1 MGEAVSAAFLVIRRR
16 RGAEDR
22 CGRQAAPPHGPAEV
36 SVDERVPWP
45 SSLPQRPQSAQTPLR
60 VSPQEC
66 EATSSG
72 SPAQLRAPRSPS
84 EWVMTCRRLIWS
96 ARKGHA

>member
-66 EATSSG
+66 EARSRFSCSAASSTLTVRMG
-72 SPAQLRAPRSPS
+72 DD
-84 EWVMTCRRLIWS
+84 V
-96 ARKGHA
+96 